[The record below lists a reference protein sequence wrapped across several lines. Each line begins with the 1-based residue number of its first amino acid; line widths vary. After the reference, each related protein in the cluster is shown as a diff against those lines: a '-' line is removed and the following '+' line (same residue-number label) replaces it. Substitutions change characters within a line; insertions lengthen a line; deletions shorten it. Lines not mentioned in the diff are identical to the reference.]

1 MALASVLSCGGSPCV
16 LWLPLWLWLRLLP
29 LPRSLPESDAGCLS
43 KLTPRQ
49 GQMQEEE
56 TTTCGLFPLLV
67 RLLERVEEGK
77 GRCPDRVRYTG
88 LFSLS
93 SGGVSWGCVNAAS
106 PGASERRKRRGSL
119 RFCRQT
125 PTLRTRPCRQ
135 DTLLA
140 TPRGEAD
147 EPLEP
152 RSLLPL
158 PWLEPG
164 DGGDGPP
171 SKELRLDQ
179 RTMWTRGCVRR
190 GRSPRSRTFYPAHT
204 NSHNTVTYPT
214 YCFSRDAAERP
225 IRSGCQ
231 MLLERFF
238 RQFRAAFQILLSE
251 YKRTTGPL

>member
-1 MALASVLSCGGSPCV
+1 MSPLTFRCLSLACIIVVLQLFFRPPVLSLTRWCVWKGCWWFSLALASVLSCGGSPCV
-16 LWLPLWLWLRLLP
+16 LWLPLWLWLRLLLP

-93 SGGVSWGCVNAAS
+93 SGGVSWGCVNAAAL
-106 PGASERRKRRGSL
+106 GASECRKRRGSL

-135 DTLLA
+135 DTTYALRRP
-140 TPRGEAD
+140 TGERRASG
-147 EPLEP
+147 PWNVQ
-152 RSLLPL
+152 RSMP
-158 PWLEPG
+158 PG
-164 DGGDGPP
+164 QEDPIFAG
-171 SKELRLDQ
+171 S
-179 RTMWTRGCVRR
+179 
-190 GRSPRSRTFYPAHT
+190 
-204 NSHNTVTYPT
+204 TYPQST
-214 YCFSRDAAERP
+214 TAKGHYRFSPHKHSTRLAKAAM
-225 IRSGCQ
+225 CN
-231 MLLERFF
+231 
-238 RQFRAAFQILLSE
+238 
-251 YKRTTGPL
+251 